1 MSIYNAEFFAGR
13 SETVAL
19 SVVHAVPPIVELLH
33 PKSVL
38 DVGCGQ
44 GEWTFGF
51 MAAGVE
57 DVIGVD
63 IYPPDLMWFMR
74 RDLTEPLHLKR
85 WFDLVLCL
93 EVGEHLPAD
102 TADTLVDSLVRHGD
116 RVVFSAAVPGQE
128 GKGHIN
134 CQPHDYWHAKFEERG
149 YRTLDTL
156 RPLLQDHRVSAW
168 YRNNMFLY
176 ERDGR

>member
-13 SETVAL
+13 SHTVIASAQVAAPVISTQL
-19 SVVHAVPPIVELLH
+19 GGIRSL
-33 PKSVL
+33 L

-44 GEWTFGF
+44 GEWASAFG
-51 MAAGVE
+51 V
-57 DVIGVD
+57 DDTVGVD
-63 IYPPDLMWFMR
+63 IYPPHGDR
-74 RDLTEPLHLKR
+74 YVRHDLTEPLDLNR
-85 WFDLVLCL
+85 TFDLVLCL
-93 EVGEHLPAD
+93 EVGEHLPEDA
-102 TADTLVDSLVRHGD
+102 ADTLVDTLVRHGD

-128 GKGHIN
+128 GNGHIN
-134 CQPHDYWHAKFEERG
+134 CQSHEYWHAKFEERG

-168 YRNNMFLY
+168 YRNNIFLH